1 MEREN
6 RMREKLILSMVTMI
20 YREFLRD
27 VVIKY
32 VSETDNSWDDRL
44 VLMLDSFLDYRPV
57 IALEGR

>member
-1 MEREN
+1 
-6 RMREKLILSMVTMI
+6 MREKLILSMVTMI